1 MRKRNTESIGEVLRQ
16 YFEENQFFR
25 RKLAESRA
33 VTGWP
38 QLLGSMIASYT
49 TNIYLR
55 HNVLYVSLSSSV
67 LRSELMMAKD
77 RLIDKLNEHAGMH
90 VVNDI
95 VFR

>member
-16 YFEENQFFR
+16 FFEENQFFK
-25 RKLAESRA
+25 RKFAESRA
-33 VTGWP
+33 VTGGSK
-38 QLLGSMIASYT
+38 LMGSMISSYT

-55 HNVLYVSLSSSV
+55 NGVLYVSLSSSV

-77 RLIDKLNEHAGMH
+77 KLITKLNEHAGMP

>member
-16 YFEENQFFR
+16 YFEENPFFR

-33 VTGWP
+33 VTGWS
-38 QLLGSMIASYT
+38 QLLGSMINSYT

-55 HNVLYVSLSSSV
+55 NGTLYVSLNSSV
-67 LRSELMMAKD
+67 LRSELLMAKD
-77 RLIDKLNEHAGMH
+77 KLITKLNEHAGMY

-95 VFR
+95 IFR

>member
-16 YFEENQFFR
+16 FFEENQFIK

-33 VTGWP
+33 VTGWS
-38 QLLGSMIASYT
+38 QLLGTMINSYT

-55 HNVLYVSLSSSV
+55 NNVLYVSLSSSV
-67 LRSELMMAKD
+67 LRSELVMAKD
-77 RLIDKLNEHAGMH
+77 RLINKLNEHAGMH

-95 VFR
+95 IFR